1 LVVNLFS
8 YRKAESLLHKT
19 NAGVKLIFLI
29 FFSSLIFLK
38 QRWIAPLLL
47 TALSFCLALLLFFMA
62 KIPVKKIF
70 QLKLLVFIGFLF
82 ALFKSLSLDIQFSPR
97 FQFLCSF
104 SLQDGLAGLF
114 WGFNF
119 FTASF
124 FALIFFDTTS
134 MSDLQDS
141 FHSVQKKLSR
151 FIPILEKIPL
161 ANALA
166 LTISFIPEVFSLWGQ
181 IKKASLARQNTRSHV
196 LTKPKGVFKK
206 KYKKK
211 LSLRRQLAVFLQ
223 EFSTLIS
230 LLLLRAMEKRKALLN
245 RS

>member
-1 LVVNLFS
+1 MVVNLFS
-8 YRKAESLLHKT
+8 YRKAESLLHKI
-19 NAGVKLIFLI
+19 NPGLKLIFLI
-29 FFSSLIFLK
+29 LFSSLIFLK
-38 QRWIAPLLL
+38 QTWIAPLLL

-82 ALFKSLSLDIQFSPR
+82 ALFKSIFFDIQFSPA

-141 FHSVQKKLSR
+141 LHTGQKKLSR

-181 IKKASLARQNTRSHV
+181 IKKASLARQNRNTYVRA
-196 LTKPKGVFKK
+196 KPKGVFKK

>member
-1 LVVNLFS
+1 
-8 YRKAESLLHKT
+8 
-19 NAGVKLIFLI
+19 
-29 FFSSLIFLK
+29 
-38 QRWIAPLLL
+38 
-47 TALSFCLALLLFFMA
+47 MA

>member
-1 LVVNLFS
+1 MWKRQGLSEQMLTKLSRALKPLAIVQERGFTLVVNLFS

-38 QRWIAPLLL
+38 QTWIAPLLL

-114 WGFNF
+114 WALIF
-119 FTASF
+119 SQLL

-134 MSDLQDS
+134 MSDL
-141 FHSVQKKLSR
+141 
-151 FIPILEKIPL
+151 
-161 ANALA
+161 
-166 LTISFIPEVFSLWGQ
+166 
-181 IKKASLARQNTRSHV
+181 
-196 LTKPKGVFKK
+196 
-206 KYKKK
+206 
-211 LSLRRQLAVFLQ
+211 
-223 EFSTLIS
+223 
-230 LLLLRAMEKRKALLN
+230 
-245 RS
+245 